1 MDRRSPERTAE
12 PTARDYSGA
21 VYGSLLAASVIATAG
36 AVGPFPRLQL
46 VVMLLTTGLVFWIT
60 HVYVRI
66 VGDRLAH
73 QTLSWAAIRFEA
85 HRELPIIGAAL
96 PPIAA
101 VMVCTALGLGPE
113 ATAWVALG
121 VALAG
126 QVVWATAGLLS
137 FGAPRRMIAV
147 TCAVN
152 LFLGLVIVAA
162 KVLVKH

>member
-1 MDRRSPERTAE
+1 MDRRSPEKTEE

-36 AVGPFPRLQL
+36 AAGPFPRLQL
-46 VVMLLTTGLVFWIT
+46 MVMLLTTGLVFWIT

-73 QTLSWAAIRFEA
+73 EALSWEKIRSDA
-85 HRELPIIGAAL
+85 RREWPIIGAAL

-101 VMVCTALGLGPE
+101 VMVCSVLGLGLE
-113 ATAWVALG
+113 ATGWVALG

-126 QVVWATAGLLS
+126 QVVWATAGLVS

-152 LFLGLVIVAA
+152 LLLGLVIVAA